1 MSLSIQIFVV
11 RSGLVR
17 YQITEDWKLDKSTI
31 SFGLE
36 VILRVEEREY
46 IEPEKVSEE
55 VINAINIVKEYCKS
69 HEDFEDCRHCVL
81 GDGIHNFGCSSP
93 WLWDIRK

>member
-1 MSLSIQIFVV
+1 MSLLIQIFVV

-17 YQITEDWKLDKSTI
+17 YQITEDLKLDKSTI

-81 GDGIHNFGCSSP
+81 GDGIHNCGCSSP

>member
-1 MSLSIQIFVV
+1 MDSKVL
-11 RSGLVR
+11 GK
-17 YQITEDWKLDKSTI
+17 YQMKNDSM
-31 SFGLE
+31 E

-55 VINAINIVKEYCKS
+55 VINAINIVKEYCIS
-69 HEDFEDCRHCVL
+69 HEEFEDCRHCVL
-81 GDGIHNFGCSSP
+81 GDGINNCGCSSP

>member
-1 MSLSIQIFVV
+1 MNEQRRKIY
-11 RSGLVR
+11 GLKSS
-17 YQITEDWKLDKSTI
+17 WKVSDKSTI
-31 SFGLE
+31 FFDLE

-46 IEPEKVSEE
+46 IEPEKVREE

-69 HEDFEDCRHCVL
+69 HKEFEDCRHCVL
-81 GDGIHNFGCSSP
+81 GDGIHNCGCSSP

>member
-1 MSLSIQIFVV
+1 M
-11 RSGLVR
+11 
-17 YQITEDWKLDKSTI
+17 
-31 SFGLE
+31 E

-55 VINAINIVKEYCKS
+55 VINAINIVKGYCKS
-69 HEDFEDCRHCVL
+69 HEEFKDCRYCVL
-81 GDGIHNFGCSSP
+81 GDGIHNCSCSSP

>member
-1 MSLSIQIFVV
+1 MSLLIQIFVV

-81 GDGIHNFGCSSP
+81 GDGIHNCGCSSP

>member
-1 MSLSIQIFVV
+1 MIQIFVV

-17 YQITEDWKLDKSTI
+17 YQITEDCKLDKSTI

-81 GDGIHNFGCSSP
+81 GDGIHNCGCSSP
-93 WLWDIRK
+93 WLWNIRK